1 MPPDK
6 GENMIGTAKEIAIEM
21 LRDDDNDGEKFVFAS
36 WSRNDIRGLCIDWDL
51 SDEEIDVVM
60 ERLEAEL
67 YPSGCVPLIYNIV
80 EVMVEENGNTVMSL
94 FRLRR
99 LRW

>member
-1 MPPDK
+1 
-6 GENMIGTAKEIAIEM
+6 MIGTAKEIAIEM

-80 EVMVEENGNTVMSL
+80 EMMV
-94 FRLRR
+94 
-99 LRW
+99 

>member
-1 MPPDK
+1 
-6 GENMIGTAKEIAIEM
+6 M
-21 LRDDDNDGEKFVFAS
+21 LRDDDNDGGEICIAS

-67 YPSGCVPLIYNIV
+67 YPSGMCPSHLQHC
-80 EVMVEENGNTVMSL
+80 
-94 FRLRR
+94 
-99 LRW
+99 

>member
-1 MPPDK
+1 
-6 GENMIGTAKEIAIEM
+6 MIGTAKEIAIEM

-60 ERLEAEL
+60 ERLEAEHRNREAAAH
-67 YPSGCVPLIYNIV
+67 SGQRHPRGRV
-80 EVMVEENGNTVMSL
+80 
-94 FRLRR
+94 
-99 LRW
+99 